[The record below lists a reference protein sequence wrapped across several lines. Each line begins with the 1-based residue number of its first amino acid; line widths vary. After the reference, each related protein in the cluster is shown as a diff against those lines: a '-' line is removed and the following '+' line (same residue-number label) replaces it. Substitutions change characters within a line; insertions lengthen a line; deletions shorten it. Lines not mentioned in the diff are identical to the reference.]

1 MLNSFS
7 SVSPLLGGV
16 FLILLGTG
24 GLSTLVT
31 LRLVDDG
38 LPSII
43 IGLVSAMYM
52 LGIFWG
58 AMFTHRLISAVGHVR
73 AFATFGSIMSA
84 ATLAHGFFFDPF
96 FWGLLRLIV
105 GVCAVGM
112 YMCTESWLNSKTDNS
127 SRGEVLC
134 LYQMT
139 VYLAFGSSQYLIN
152 ISDDSG
158 FLILTIMSVLMSLAI
173 VPVLAAQV
181 KAPETPAPTRLNFIE
196 LWRTSPS
203 GMTVCFANG
212 FIIGAIIALGPMYA
226 QLIGMTTAQ
235 ISTFMSAMIFGG
247 LLFQWPL
254 GKLSDKI
261 DRRKVML
268 FASIAA
274 TILSAA
280 LALGWHDD
288 IFFMH
293 ISIVLFGGFAYT
305 LYPLAV
311 AYTND
316 YLEPNLLVAGAGG
329 LLMANGLG
337 TTLGP
342 LIGSAFV
349 ELSGPNGLFLFCA
362 VVSLLTCVIIIL
374 RMKERDTINIDDQTD
389 FEFAPRTSPIVYE
402 LHPGG
407 ED

>member
-1 MLNSFS
+1 
-7 SVSPLLGGV
+7 
-16 FLILLGTG
+16 
-24 GLSTLVT
+24 
-31 LRLVDDG
+31 
-38 LPSII
+38 
-43 IGLVSAMYM
+43 
-52 LGIFWG
+52 
-58 AMFTHRLISAVGHVR
+58 
-73 AFATFGSIMSA
+73 
-84 ATLAHGFFFDPF
+84 
-96 FWGLLRLIV
+96 
-105 GVCAVGM
+105 
-112 YMCTESWLNSKTDNS
+112 
-127 SRGEVLC
+127 
-134 LYQMT
+134 
-139 VYLAFGSSQYLIN
+139 
-152 ISDDSG
+152 
-158 FLILTIMSVLMSLAI
+158 
-173 VPVLAAQV
+173 
-181 KAPETPAPTRLNFIE
+181 
-196 LWRTSPS
+196 
-203 GMTVCFANG
+203 
-212 FIIGAIIALGPMYA
+212 
-226 QLIGMTTAQ
+226 MTTAQ